1 MERPHHNRRSA
12 QRPPPPLRHTH
23 PLRRA
28 ALLPSAEARGM
39 GQPCPSGGPNDEL
52 VALYHNVELQPLRQV
67 AIEFLLARFAWS
79 VFARCT
85 FILPGPVAR
94 TLLVVK
100 AQTLNAVV
108 CEMSGDEY
116 MAEFGRRSTSGPP
129 SRSKSPRK
137 SAWEGDVPE
146 EGEGGEGDE
155 TDEEDELWGRPRK
168 RWCEEERLNGV
179 YALPSPAE

>member
-1 MERPHHNRRSA
+1 
-12 QRPPPPLRHTH
+12 
-23 PLRRA
+23 
-28 ALLPSAEARGM
+28 M

-155 TDEEDELWGRPRK
+155 TDEEDELWGQPRK